1 MKVLVI
7 NPIMYTSETKNIKR
21 AASIKDTM
29 MYDFCLA
36 FHEMGHSVTLVGG
49 EPFKPTK
56 SETYPFEVLWWECKC
71 QKVCMPHCLPF
82 MPETYRYVKQHRTE
96 YDLIITSEV
105 FSLNSLMAYRAAPD
119 KTIIWHELAKHNN
132 IFRGYASKFWYGVIA
147 KSCFKK
153 PLIVARSE
161 QAKKFISKYCKNVSN
176 VIIDHGVNTDKFIPC
191 ENKDNQF
198 AISSQ
203 LIPRKHI
210 EKSIRAFANY
220 LKKFD
225 SSAKL
230 YIMGEGEEKENLK
243 ALAKNL
249 NADENI
255 IFTGK
260 LNHSDLI
267 EILKK
272 SKAMLVYTEKDN
284 NMVSIVESIALA
296 TPIITTSVPYNS
308 SYIKA
313 NELGIVK
320 DNWNED
326 DLNKIACDN
335 KYINNCMNYRKYLP
349 TEYKAEQFISIHNGD
364 II

>member
-1 MKVLVI
+1 MKILIV
-7 NPIMYTSETKNIKR
+7 NPILYTNEDRNIKKVNT
-21 AASIKDTM
+21 IKDTM
-29 MYDFCLA
+29 IYDLCLA
-36 FHEMGHSVTLVGG
+36 FKNKGHNVTLAASDLY
-49 EPFKPTK
+49 KPNT
-56 SETYPFEVLWWECKC
+56 SENYPFNIVWMKTRCTNLFPPNTLPYCPEVKKLAKSGD
-71 QKVCMPHCLPF
+71 F
-82 MPETYRYVKQHRTE
+82 
-96 YDLIITSEV
+96 DLIITSEV
-105 FSLNSLMAYRAAPD
+105 FSLNSLILAFNLPE
-119 KTIIWHELAKHNN
+119 KLIVWHELAKHNN

-225 SSAKL
+225 SNAKL

-243 ALAKNL
+243 ALAKKL

-320 DNWNED
+320 DDWNED

-349 TEYKAEQFISIHNGD
+349 TEYKAEQFISIYNGD